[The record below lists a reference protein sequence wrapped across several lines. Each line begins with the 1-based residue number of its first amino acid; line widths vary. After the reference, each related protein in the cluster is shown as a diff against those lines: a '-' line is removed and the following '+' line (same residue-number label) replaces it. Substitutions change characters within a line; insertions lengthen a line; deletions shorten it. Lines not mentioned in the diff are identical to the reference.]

1 VIILPSPLKVKP
13 YIKSTKKD
21 SEDKDQGSRQFNIN
35 QFFYIVNNERA
46 RIGEVRMMLC
56 PQPDLEVCKRTGP
69 IEYLNDESKDQAR
82 DMKDLYSPIFYS
94 PKGTKKEK

>member
-1 VIILPSPLKVKP
+1 
-13 YIKSTKKD
+13 
-21 SEDKDQGSRQFNIN
+21 
-35 QFFYIVNNERA
+35 
-46 RIGEVRMMLC
+46 MMLC

-69 IEYLNDESKDQAR
+69 IETLNDESKGQAR